1 MDAALPIPE
10 EHTESILP
18 EAEPLI
24 SDKLDRIRADT
35 VFHKHVDPLL
45 AQGRPGLKAAA
56 TSQMAIIAGP
66 AQGLAKVLIHSN
78 IIS

>member
-1 MDAALPIPE
+1 MTKPLSRIETP
-10 EHTESILP
+10 TESYVIDYP
-18 EAEPLI
+18 QAIE
-24 SDKLDRIRADT
+24 
-35 VFHKHVDPLL
+35 
-45 AQGRPGLKAAA
+45 AA